1 MNYCTSIWWSTSTS
15 RSRKFPCLWCPCNVW
30 HVFMANYV
38 CTNIA
43 MPNWPVNTCLIFTQ
57 ICRSARNKTWP
68 LDCHLS
74 WLCSQKNR
82 SSKCEDAQYWWILS
96 ILTSNYIFCQI
107 NVTMSILWALSAFI
121 FKYHQQLILCLG
133 VAKKRNFI
141 VFVKNLY
148 LCLWRESPNSL
159 HYPLWTSVLAGP
171 NIFLLLEISHHI
183 FDKLWFLSKTKHGR
197 LTFFR
202 NLLTWNMFFER

>member
-1 MNYCTSIWWSTSTS
+1 MNYSISIWWSTSTS
-15 RSRKFPCLWCPCNVW
+15 RSRKFPCLWCPCNAW

-43 MPNWPVNTCLIFTQ
+43 MPNWPVKTCLIFTQ
-57 ICRSARNKTWP
+57 ICRSARSKTWP

-74 WLCSQKNR
+74 WLCSQNR

-96 ILTSNYIFCQI
+96 ILISNYIFCQM

-133 VAKKRNFI
+133 VSKKRNFT
-141 VFVKNLY
+141 VFVKHLY
-148 LCLWRESPNSL
+148 LCLWRESQNSL
-159 HYPLWTSVLAGP
+159 EC
-171 NIFLLLEISHHI
+171 F
-183 FDKLWFLSKTKHGR
+183 GR
-197 LTFFR
+197 TQHLFAFGDFPSYFWQTMI
-202 NLLTWNMFFER
+202 LIQNMDV